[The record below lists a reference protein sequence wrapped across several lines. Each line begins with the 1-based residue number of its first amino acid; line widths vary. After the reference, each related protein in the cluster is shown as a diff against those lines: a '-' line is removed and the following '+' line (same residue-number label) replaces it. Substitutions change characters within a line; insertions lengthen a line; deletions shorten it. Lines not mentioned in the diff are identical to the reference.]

1 MDCGPMQVVQK
12 APRIAFMPDTVDAGT
27 RLLES
32 LAAGAS
38 SADLAALDVDPHAR
52 DLAMRI
58 AGAFDVQRRR
68 EQQLAALV
76 DTAGELASM
85 TDPSVVLDAIVR
97 RARALMGTDV
107 AYLSLY
113 DPEHED
119 TYMRA
124 TAGSV
129 SATFQ
134 VVRLDFGAGLGGL
147 VAQSRKPYWTADY
160 FADVRFRRTRS
171 IDGAVGDEGLVAI
184 CGTPLIVKDEFVG
197 VLFAANRTPR
207 PFTHDEVALLGSL
220 AALAAVTI
228 VQVRAA
234 EDAARTLAALS
245 QATERVSQYA
255 AGIERAAAA
264 HDRFAEIVLGG
275 GGVDDLTES
284 LTHLL
289 GGWALLLDEEGV
301 PRSVAGAAPPG
312 GDALHE
318 LATRVV
324 GRTEGARITRLG
336 DVWAVSISAT
346 DSPIGYLV
354 IGDVPTLDESDERTV
369 ERAGVVTALVL
380 LGERNRAEARQQ
392 QRTDVV
398 AALVSGHA
406 DLSVLSPAARSLGVD
421 LREPSCLL
429 VVRRDDGGP
438 IRSLVLAVNAALGG
452 AGLIGEVDGH
462 AVALLP
468 GADPGTTA
476 AELAQRLSRTG
487 VVTVGAAGPVSE
499 GAGRLL
505 DDLADAHTD
514 ALRTA
519 EALVALGRRGDGA
532 AATDLGFAGLIVGTR
547 PEVAAYVHSVLGPL
561 VDYDTARG
569 TDLVGTLDAYFLA
582 GSSPRHAATRLHVH
596 TNTVA
601 QRLERITRLV
611 GDQWHSPER
620 SLELQLALRLRHLVA
635 S

>member
-1 MDCGPMQVVQK
+1 
-12 APRIAFMPDTVDAGT
+12 MPDTVDAGT

-32 LAAGAS
+32 LASGAS
-38 SADLAALDVDPHAR
+38 PADLAALDIDPHAR

-76 DTAGELASM
+76 DTARELASM

-107 AYLSLY
+107 AYLTLY
-113 DPEHED
+113 DPQHED

-129 SATFQ
+129 SAQFQ

-147 VAQSRKPYWTADY
+147 VAESRTPYWTADY
-160 FADVRFRRTRS
+160 FADARFMHTSS
-171 IDGAVGDEGLVAI
+171 IDGAVGDEGLIAI

-197 VLFAANRTPR
+197 VLFASNRTPR

-234 EDAARTLAALS
+234 EDSARTLAALS
-245 QATERVSQYA
+245 EATERVHQYA
-255 AGIERAAAA
+255 AGIERAATA
-264 HDRFAEIVLGG
+264 HDRFAEIVLEG
-275 GGVDDLTES
+275 GGVDDLTQS
-284 LTHLL
+284 LTQLL

-301 PRSVAGAAPPG
+301 LRSVAGDAPPT
-312 GDALHE
+312 GDALHD
-318 LATRVV
+318 LALRVV
-324 GRTEGARITRLG
+324 AEAEGARLTRVSE
-336 DVWAVSISAT
+336 VWAVGISAT
-346 DSPIGYLV
+346 DTPFGYLV
-354 IGDVPTLDESDERTV
+354 VGDVSTMDESDERTV
-369 ERAGVVTALVL
+369 ERAAVVTALVL
-380 LGERNRAEARQQ
+380 LGERNRAETRQQ

-398 AALVSGHA
+398 AGLVGGHG
-406 DLSVLSPAARSLGVD
+406 DLAVLAPAARSLGVD
-421 LREPSCLL
+421 LREPCCLL

-438 IRSLVLAVNAALGG
+438 ARSLVLAVNAALGG
-452 AGLIGEVDGH
+452 LGLVGEVDGH

-468 GADPGTTA
+468 GGEPGPA
-476 AELAQRLSRTG
+476 ATELAQRLSRTC

-499 GAGRLL
+499 RDGRLL
-505 DDLADAHTD
+505 DDLAGAHTE

-532 AATDLGFAGLIVGTR
+532 SAADLGFAGLIVGTR
-547 PEVAAYVHSVLGPL
+547 PEVAAYVHSVLGAL
-561 VDYDTARG
+561 VDYDAARG
-569 TDLVGTLDAYFLA
+569 TDLVGTLEAYFLA

-601 QRLERITRLV
+601 QRLERVTRLV
-611 GDQWHSPER
+611 GEAWQSPER
-620 SLELQLALRLRHLVA
+620 ALELQLALRLRHLVA

>member
-1 MDCGPMQVVQK
+1 
-12 APRIAFMPDTVDAGT
+12 MPDTVDAGT

-32 LAAGAS
+32 LASGAS
-38 SADLAALDVDPHAR
+38 PADLAAIDVDPHAR

-76 DTAGELASM
+76 DTARELASM

-107 AYLSLY
+107 AYLTLY
-113 DPEHED
+113 DPTNED

-129 SATFQ
+129 SAQFQ
-134 VVRLDFGAGLGGL
+134 VVRLDFGSGLGGL

-160 FADVRFRRTRS
+160 FADARFMHTSS

-197 VLFAANRTPR
+197 VLFASNRTPR

-234 EDAARTLAALS
+234 EDSARTLAALS
-245 QATERVSQYA
+245 EATERVHQYA
-255 AGIERAAAA
+255 AGIERAATA
-264 HDRFAEIVLGG
+264 HDRFAEIVLEG

-284 LTHLL
+284 LTQLL
-289 GGWALLLDEEGV
+289 GGWALLLDEDGV
-301 PRSVAGAAPPG
+301 LRSVAGASPPTA
-312 GDALHE
+312 DTLHD
-318 LATRVV
+318 LAEQVV
-324 GRTEGARITRLG
+324 HRAEGARLTRIG
-336 DVWAVSISAT
+336 DVWAVAISAT
-346 DSPIGYLV
+346 ETRIGYLV
-354 IGDVPTLDESDERTV
+354 IGDVSTMDESDQRTV
-369 ERAGVVTALVL
+369 ERAAVVTALVL

-398 AALVSGHA
+398 AGLVSGHG
-406 DLSVLSPAARSLGVD
+406 DLGVLSAAARSLGVD

-438 IRSLVLAVNAALGG
+438 ARSLVLAVNAALGG
-452 AGLIGEVDGH
+452 LGLVGEVDGH
-462 AVALLP
+462 AVALVP
-468 GADPGTTA
+468 GTDPGPAA
-476 AELAQRLSRTG
+476 AELAQRLSRTS

-499 GAGRLL
+499 GAGASAGRLL
-505 DDLADAHTD
+505 EDLAAAHTE

-532 AATDLGFAGLIVGTR
+532 SAADLGFAGLIVGTR
-547 PEVAAYVHSVLGPL
+547 PEVAAYVHSVLGAL
-561 VDYDTARG
+561 VDYDASRG
-569 TDLVGTLDAYFLA
+569 TDLVGTLEAYFLA

-601 QRLERITRLV
+601 QRLERISRLV
-611 GDQWHSPER
+611 GDAWQSPER
-620 SLELQLALRLRHLVA
+620 ALELQLALRLRHLVA